1 QKLGKNLNCGHIA
14 LAATLDYLELRFK
27 DQFEA
32 DHAPLTDWLRQF
44 DKKFPAH
51 SELKSQG

>member
-1 QKLGKNLNCGHIA
+1 
-14 LAATLDYLELRFK
+14 
-27 DQFEA
+27 